1 MAELAIALL
10 GPLQVAVAGVTM
22 TAFPT
27 QKAKALLAYLAV
39 EADRSHARER
49 LTLLL
54 WPDQPRKAAFDSLRQ
69 TLFLLRRMLPAPY
82 LHTTRLD
89 VRFAAHGDYRL
100 DVAAFMAAMT
110 AYRQHSHREQPI
122 CAACSAWLQ
131 QAAALYRGDFL
142 AHFVLPD
149 SASFEEWALLKR
161 EWLRQEALTAFYQL
175 AEYHE
180 RQGDYEQAKAYAW
193 RQIAID
199 APREEAHRQ
208 LMRALA
214 LSGQRR
220 EALAQYE
227 TCCRILTESVDAAPA
242 VETTA
247 LYTQIQQGHFPG
259 GISHRPVAT
268 AAPAPTDPILVAL
281 PAANAPPWPN
291 NLPALLLPLIGR
303 ETELTHLTHLLADPT
318 VRLLTILGPGGIGKS
333 HLALEVAQRLLDER
347 FEPMGT
353 GPSQKART
361 FCDGLYFVSLAA
373 LSAAEQVL
381 TALAAALQ
389 LRLPAGC
396 DPQQEL
402 QAHLR
407 NKQVL
412 FVLDNFEHLRPA
424 VDPLIALLHAA
435 RGLTVLVTSR
445 VALNAIGEQLFPLA
459 GLALPSVAT
468 QSAAVIAQT
477 GAVTLFVQSARRRLP
492 TFALS
497 AENAGHVSAI
507 CHLIQGMPLAILMTA
522 AWIPLQTPATIVAHL
537 SAGVE
542 QSLTLLTTEWLGTTE
557 RHRSLRAVFDHS
569 WHLLGRREQL
579 IFPQLAL
586 FCDGFTEEAAL
597 AVTAATPGE
606 LLTLVQASLVQRT
619 ADGRYEL
626 HELIRHYAADKL
638 AQTTASD
645 PTNSG
650 NAARDRHTG
659 YYAAYLAQFPAGWG
673 QAAQPAAAAFLR
685 DLANFR
691 TAWFWAV
698 DQLQVEPLAQMM
710 NKLAHFYDVYRP
722 KPEGE
727 AIFRPAAEKLLATV
741 ALTTAS
747 APMLNVYA
755 AVCLYLA
762 EILMELSRSAEAE
775 RWSQRSLQGWQQ
787 LADLGQDTRMR
798 QTMTL
803 RNLGRLAFPTDRR
816 RAYILFQE
824 GLALAQSVDNLL
836 THSVILNDLAD
847 AAWSLGHYRDAQ
859 QWSEQNLALQPR
871 LNNKVAQAW
880 AFNVL
885 GIITLHRGETA
896 EAERLQ
902 RDSLQ
907 LFQAVSDPG
916 GATHALTHLGI
927 TLVWAGQ
934 LAAGEQTLA
943 ERILHYPDTLTQ
955 DYLAL
960 AHQSWGEAWL
970 HLGDYERAR
979 QEASTAL
986 ALVRDLRQPY
996 PTALALLTLGQ
1007 ATLALGLVNEAH
1019 TAFQESVTLL
1029 QTLEQQG
1036 ALGSVLAALGYSA
1049 LRLGDAG
1056 QAQQHLGHAL
1066 QIALETTAFF
1076 PLLMAFPALA
1086 LLQIEQGKPTQAAAL
1101 CTQVAQFPLVATSR
1115 WFADVAGHRLGR
1127 MDAMPTL
1134 NPVLPIDQ
1142 RAALWKTAG
1151 LLVESL
1157 SLL

>member
-10 GPLQVAVAGVTM
+10 GPLQVAVAGVT
-22 TAFPT
+22 TTNFPT

-39 EADRSHARER
+39 EADRAHARER
-49 LTLLL
+49 LALLL

-69 TLFLLRRMLPAPY
+69 TLFLLRRILPAPY

-89 VRFAAHGDYRL
+89 VRFTAHGDYRL

-110 AYRQHSHREQPI
+110 AYRQHSHREEPI
-122 CAACSAWLQ
+122 CAACSAWLH

-175 AEYHE
+175 ADYHE

-199 APREEAHRQ
+199 PPREEAHRQ

-259 GISHRPVAT
+259 GISQRPVAAAT
-268 AAPAPTDPILVAL
+268 AAPTGPTLATS
-281 PAANAPPWPN
+281 PAAIASPCSN
-291 NLPALLLPLIGR
+291 NLPALLLPLVGR
-303 ETELTHLTHLLADPT
+303 ETELTHLTQLLTDPT
-318 VRLLTILGPGGIGKS
+318 VRLLTILGPGGIGKT

-347 FEPMGT
+347 FEPVAT
-353 GPSQKART
+353 GSGQQSHT
-361 FCDGLYFVSLAA
+361 FADGLYFVPLAA
-373 LSAAEQVL
+373 LSSPEQVL

-402 QAHLR
+402 QAQLR
-407 NKQVL
+407 SKQVL

-445 VALNAIGEQLFPLA
+445 VALNAVGEQLFPLA
-459 GLALPSVAT
+459 GLALPSVVT

-477 GAVTLFVQSARRRLP
+477 GAVALFVQSARRRLP

-507 CHLIQGMPLAILMTA
+507 CHLVQGMPLAILMTA
-522 AWIPLQTPATIVAHL
+522 AWTPLQTPATIVAHL

-542 QSLTLLTTEWLGTTE
+542 PSLTLLTTDWLGTTE

-569 WHLLGRREQL
+569 WRLLGAREQL

-586 FCDGFTEEAAL
+586 FHDGFTEEAAL
-597 AVTAATPGE
+597 AVTAATPSE
-606 LLTLVQASLVQRT
+606 LLTLVQASLVQPT
-619 ADGRYEL
+619 AAGRYEF

-638 AQTTASD
+638 AQTTNRD
-645 PTNSG
+645 PANSG
-650 NAARDRHTG
+650 NAARDRHTA

-673 QAAQPAAAAFLR
+673 KAAQPAAAAFLR

-698 DQLQVEPLAQMM
+698 EQLQVEPLAQMM

-787 LADLGQDTRMR
+787 LAALGQDTRMR

-816 RAYILFQE
+816 RAYTLFQE

-847 AAWSLGHYRDAQ
+847 AAWSLGDYRDAQ
-859 QWSEQNLALQPR
+859 QWSEQNIALQPR

-916 GATHALTHLGI
+916 GAAHALTHLGT

-934 LAAGEQTLA
+934 PVAGEQTLA
-943 ERILHYPDTLTQ
+943 ERIGHYPEALTQ

-960 AHQSWGEAWL
+960 AHQGWGEAWL

-1007 ATLALGLVNEAH
+1007 ATLALGAVNEAH

-1029 QTLEQQG
+1029 QTLEQRG
-1036 ALGSVLAALGYSA
+1036 ALGSALAALGYSA
-1049 LRLGDAG
+1049 LRLGDVG

-1066 QIALETTAFF
+1066 QIALATTAFF
-1076 PLLMAFPALA
+1076 PLLTALPAFA
-1086 LLQIEQGKPTQAAAL
+1086 LLQLEQGKPTQAAAL
-1101 CTQVAQFPLVATSR
+1101 YTQVAQFPLVATSR

-1127 MDAMPTL
+1127 MAAMPTL

-1151 LLVESL
+1151 LLVEGL